1 MPILHEPR
9 HLTDRYDVVVVG
21 AGPAGMAA
29 ALGAR
34 ARDAERILLVDR
46 EPEPGGILL
55 QCIHAGFGLHA
66 FDEEITGPE
75 YAQRFAEQVLEQDVD
90 VLCDAYVMDVTAD
103 RRVKLM
109 SASVGVATVDTAAVV
124 LAMGA
129 RERTRGAIRIPG
141 DRPSGVMT
149 AGLAQRMVNLD
160 GYLPGRRAVILGS
173 GDIGLIMARR
183 LALEGVE
190 VAGVFELL
198 PYPSGLTRNVVQ
210 CLEDFDISLHLS
222 TTVVGIHGRDRLER
236 VTVAPVDDDRRPL
249 MNRAWDV
256 DCDTLLLSIG
266 LLPDAELARSLGVH
280 LDPLTGGPIVSSTM
294 ETTRPGV
301 FAAGNVVHVNDL
313 ADWVSREARV
323 AGEGAGA
330 LATGARRP
338 EEDIRLLPGD
348 NVRYVVPHTLSSD
361 RDHTISF
368 RVQAPIAGPTVLR
381 VGDVHRRKVRA
392 VVPAEMV
399 TLRLSPRL
407 LDGVAGGSLRI
418 DAVPSQAT
426 RIDAVPS
433 QAARIDA
440 VPAEAARIDAV
451 PADADRTDAA
461 PAGEVA
467 G

>member
-1 MPILHEPR
+1 MPILTAPQ
-9 HLTDRYDVVVVG
+9 HLADRYDVVVVG

-34 ARDAERILLVDR
+34 DRGAEKVLMVDR

-75 YAQRFAEQVLEQDVD
+75 YAQRFAEQVLEQDID
-90 VLCDAYVMDVTAD
+90 VFCDAYVMDVTAA

-109 SASVGVATVDTAAVV
+109 SASVGVTTLDAGAVV

-160 GYLPGRRAVILGS
+160 GYLPGRRAVVLGS

-198 PYPSGLTRNVVQ
+198 PYPSGLNRNIVQ
-210 CLEDFDISLHLS
+210 CLEDFDIPLHLS

-236 VTVAPVDDDRRPL
+236 VTVAPVDDDRRPR
-249 MNRAWDV
+249 MDRSWQV
-256 DCDTLLLSIG
+256 DADTLLLSIG
-266 LLPDAELARSLGVH
+266 LLPDAELARSLGAQ
-280 LDPLTGGPIVSSTM
+280 LDPLTGGPIVSGTM
-294 ETTRPGV
+294 ETTLPGI

-338 EEDIRLLPGD
+338 DEDIRLLPGD
-348 NVRYVVPHTLSSD
+348 NVRYVVPHTISSD
-361 RDHTISF
+361 SEHTISF
-368 RVQAPIAGPTVLR
+368 RVEQPIPGPTILR
-381 VGDVHRRKVRA
+381 LGDLHRRKVRA

-399 TLRLSPRL
+399 TMKVAPRL
-407 LDGVAGGSLRI
+407 LEGFHGRAL
-418 DAVPSQAT
+418 
-426 RIDAVPS
+426 
-433 QAARIDA
+433 
-440 VPAEAARIDAV
+440 RIDAV
-451 PADADRTDAA
+451 PADRE
-461 PAGEVA
+461 AG

>member
-1 MPILHEPR
+1 MVLTAEPR
-9 HLTDRYDVVVVG
+9 HLASRYDVVIVG

-34 ARDAERILLVDR
+34 ERGAERVLLVDR
-46 EPEPGGILL
+46 EVEAGGILL

-75 YAQRFAEQVLEQDVD
+75 YAQRFFEQVLEQDVD
-90 VLCDAYVMDVTAD
+90 VLTDGYVMDVAAGG
-103 RRVKLM
+103 RVKLM
-109 SASVGVATVDTAAVV
+109 SPTVGVSGVDAGAVV

-149 AGLAQRMVNLD
+149 AGLAQKLVNLE

-183 LALEGVE
+183 LVLEGVE
-190 VAGVFELL
+190 VVGVFELL
-198 PYPSGLTRNVVQ
+198 AHPSGLSRNVVQ
-210 CLEDFDISLHLS
+210 CLDDFGIPLHLS

-236 VTVAPVDDDRRPL
+236 VTVAPVDDDRVPI
-249 MNRAWDV
+249 MAKAWDV

-266 LLPDAELARSLGVH
+266 LIPDAELARTVGAQM
-280 LDPLTGGPIVSSTM
+280 DPLTGGPIVSGTM
-294 ETTRPGV
+294 ETTVPGV

-313 ADWVSREARV
+313 ADWVSQEARG

-338 EEDIRLLPGD
+338 DQDIRLLPGD
-348 NVRYVVPHTLSSD
+348 NVAYVVPHTISSD
-361 RDHTISF
+361 RPHTVSF
-368 RVQAPIAGPTVLR
+368 RVRRPIHGPTLLR
-381 VGDVHRRKVRA
+381 LSDVHQRKVRA

-399 TLRLSPRL
+399 TLKVAPRL
-407 LDGVAGGSLRI
+407 LEGFHGDVLR
-418 DAVPSQAT
+418 V
-426 RIDAVPS
+426 
-433 QAARIDA
+433 
-440 VPAEAARIDAV
+440 DAV
-451 PADADRTDAA
+451 PADDPR
-461 PAGEVA
+461 AGQDPS
-467 G
+467 